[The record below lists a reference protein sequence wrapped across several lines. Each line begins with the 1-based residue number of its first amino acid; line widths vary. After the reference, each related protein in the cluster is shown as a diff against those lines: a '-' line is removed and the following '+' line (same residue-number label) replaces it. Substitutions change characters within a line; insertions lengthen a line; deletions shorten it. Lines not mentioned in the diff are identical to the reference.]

1 MRYLPDGAQMQAAD
15 KYTIEQ
21 LGVPSLVLMERA
33 ALKVVE
39 AIHEKGIDTSRTL
52 VVCGSGN
59 NGGDGF
65 AVARLLTEEG
75 MHAEVLFAGNEASL
89 SQECSLQKQ
98 IAERMGIP
106 VFTDIP
112 EGEYTVI
119 IDAVFGVGLSR
130 DVSGRYGEII
140 RWMNSRDCRKV
151 AVDIPSGVCAGTGR
165 ILGTAF
171 RAELTVSMACVKA
184 GCELFP
190 GKNCAGE
197 TVAVPIGIN
206 PDFFREN
213 PRVCFTYDQS
223 DIPGLLPVRRAD
235 SHKGSYGKV
244 LMITGSSGMA
254 GACYLSARAAY
265 AAGAGLVQIYTSEDN
280 RAVIQQLIPEAIVSC
295 YSSYDREQLTG
306 LLKWADVVCIGCG
319 LGRSED
325 SEKILIHTLKE
336 ADIPCI
342 ADADGLNI
350 LSGHM
355 EVLRQRQAPVIV
367 TPHMKEMSRLTGE
380 SVAEIAE
387 NRIQAAG
394 KFAEEYGAVCVLKD
408 SRTVVAQDGHH
419 TFLNLAG
426 NNAMAKAGSGDVL
439 AGVIT
444 GLAAQGM
451 TAFDSAALGVF
462 LHACGGDEAR
472 GEKGAYSVLAQD
484 LIAGIEKVLLKQDR
498 GEE

>member
-1 MRYLPDGAQMQAAD
+1 M
-15 KYTIEQ
+15 
-21 LGVPSLVLMERA
+21 
-33 ALKVVE
+33 
-39 AIHEKGIDTSRTL
+39 
-52 VVCGSGN
+52 
-59 NGGDGF
+59 
-65 AVARLLTEEG
+65 
-75 MHAEVLFAGNEASL
+75 
-89 SQECSLQKQ
+89 
-98 IAERMGIP
+98 
-106 VFTDIP
+106 
-112 EGEYTVI
+112 
-119 IDAVFGVGLSR
+119 
-130 DVSGRYGEII
+130 
-140 RWMNSRDCRKV
+140 
-151 AVDIPSGVCAGTGR
+151 
-165 ILGTAF
+165 
-171 RAELTVSMACVKA
+171 
-184 GCELFP
+184 
-190 GKNCAGE
+190 
-197 TVAVPIGIN
+197 
-206 PDFFREN
+206 
-213 PRVCFTYDQS
+213 
-223 DIPGLLPVRRAD
+223 
-235 SHKGSYGKV
+235 
-244 LMITGSSGMA
+244 
-254 GACYLSARAAY
+254 
-265 AAGAGLVQIYTSEDN
+265 
-280 RAVIQQLIPEAIVSC
+280 
-295 YSSYDREQLTG
+295 
-306 LLKWADVVCIGCG
+306 CIGCG